1 VGKHYDPD
9 LDYKQKIE
17 ELRGDW
23 EALQARKASE
33 KAEGFDDD
41 DDDFSQ
47 EVHGYFHRTRGNT
60 PSRTPMM
67 QGKEKDSPESFP
79 IDSERW
85 WSRVMSEETENH
97 KYFGVRV
104 FIGRGGVG
112 RSNGTTI
119 RWKRS
124 VLWRFLYSE
133 ASRIPTLVQLHS
145 FTRIP
150 DVHFSCLFRGRCMCV
165 A

>member
-1 VGKHYDPD
+1 VKR
-9 LDYKQKIE
+9 L
-17 ELRGDW
+17 
-23 EALQARKASE
+23 
-33 KAEGFDDD
+33 
-41 DDDFSQ
+41 
-47 EVHGYFHRTRGNT
+47 
-60 PSRTPMM
+60 
-67 QGKEKDSPESFP
+67 
-79 IDSERW
+79 
-85 WSRVMSEETENH
+85 NH

-112 RSNGTTI
+112 HSNGTAI

-133 ASRIPTLVQLHS
+133 ASRIPTLVLLHS

-150 DVHFSCLFRGRCMCV
+150 DVHFSCLFRGHCMCV